1 MSLNEL
7 FENLHNKRTFISER
21 DCEFIDSLRGQ
32 YNKRGSLSSSQEFHL
47 ARLAEK
53 YSNEAIAENV
63 SFHKDYENYRLNAVR
78 CAHYYR
84 GQGVGYYSYIVEK
97 VLNDE
102 SGHTLT
108 KDEYRKICENKYA
121 KKVIASYDSPARFKA
136 GDMVQIRK
144 SNMIA
149 KLNDTPGGRKYSN
162 KLCLVTKVD
171 ATYITRAA
179 KGARVYEILVIG
191 GASTMLAHESD
202 LKLPRSSKGGRK

>member
-1 MSLNEL
+1 MTLNEL
-7 FENLHNKRTFISER
+7 FENLHSKRTFITER
-21 DCEFIDSLRGQ
+21 DCEFIDSLKGQ
-32 YNKRGSLSSSQEFHL
+32 YSKRGFLSTSQEFHL
-47 ARLAEK
+47 TRLTEK
-53 YSNEAIAENV
+53 YSNESIAESI
-63 SFHKDYENYRLNAVR
+63 SFRKNYENYRLNAIR

-84 GQGVGYYSYIVEK
+84 GQSVGYYAYIVEK

-108 KDEYRKICENKYA
+108 KEEYRKICENKYA
-121 KKVIASYDSPARFKA
+121 KKVIASYESPARFKS
-136 GDMVQIRK
+136 GDIVQIRK

-149 KLNDTPGGRKYSN
+149 KLNDTLSGRKHSD

-171 ATYITRAA
+171 AMHITRAA

-191 GASTMLAHESD
+191 GASTILAHESD